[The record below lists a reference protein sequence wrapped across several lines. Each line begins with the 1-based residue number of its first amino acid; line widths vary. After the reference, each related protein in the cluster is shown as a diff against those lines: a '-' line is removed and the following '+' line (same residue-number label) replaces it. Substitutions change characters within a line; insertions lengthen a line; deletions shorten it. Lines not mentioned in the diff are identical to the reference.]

1 MSFVYIAELSQKN
14 YEIFI
19 NFDLEF
25 TIEISA
31 FMIYAITKFTETN
44 KKQTKNFR
52 KGAGIVMKNFSETK
66 NFNAVSVSAPCT
78 DTGSCCAK
86 NAADAENG
94 NIIIIMD
101 TTIVVSIFII
111 VIEKLSAL
119 FYRKIPSKMK
129 AVAV

>member
-1 MSFVYIAELSQKN
+1 
-14 YEIFI
+14 
-19 NFDLEF
+19 
-25 TIEISA
+25 
-31 FMIYAITKFTETN
+31 
-44 KKQTKNFR
+44 
-52 KGAGIVMKNFSETK
+52 MKNFSETK